1 MMNWKQV
8 QVLIEEALVPIRKE
22 LEAGHAENLALRKEL
37 EASRAES
44 HASQGRIQLCEQSL
58 DTLTATLNE
67 ALRIEELTTTPGFGV
82 RHHLQ
87 NAIGIARNARCSL
100 RGHA

>member
-37 EASRAES
+37 EAGHAENRALQE
-44 HASQGRIQLCEQSL
+44 RIKLCEQSL

-67 ALRIEELTTTPGFGV
+67 ALRIEELMAAPGFGV

-87 NAIGIARNARCSL
+87 NAIGIARSARCSL